1 MQNLWNKSKEQD
13 RSKEEHTLLHEARV
27 AEARMNRLNENLERT
42 GRTVEAYNADREKSA
57 KDVENLSCVPEK
69 RTPTTAKIKLLR
81 KLAAMTEDKQNVK
94 KNIAVNSKPDYRYH
108 MDLPLYGTC

>member
-42 GRTVEAYNADREKSA
+42 GRTVEAYNADREKIRERRRKLKLRPRKEHTNDSQ
-57 KDVENLSCVPEK
+57 NQ
-69 RTPTTAKIKLLR
+69 TPTQTR
-81 KLAAMTEDKQNVK
+81 GNDG
-94 KNIAVNSKPDYRYH
+94 R
-108 MDLPLYGTC
+108 